1 MFQIQPLP
9 FIFRAC
15 SSRSFDSPENSGV
28 GRNNP
33 SLMVN
38 LHSNPELV
46 GSRLDQR
53 QAPGARCCGGA
64 ARPWESLTPTL
75 GRLKSLAH
83 LAVVSAWPTPPQ
95 HHPKPAQAQPG
106 SLALL
111 VTRVRVRGRRHD
123 PPRLQR
129 NQPGP
134 PPARLLRN
142 AAPSSPARA
151 RPGAST
157 LATAPFVALLPGQI
171 MVWPSASS
179 QFPHSSA
186 FSAVRTRPRSTQRPS
201 PTAQPGLVYSLTL
214 HPETQEPAARTPAR
228 CGHAP
233 RTPPHLLGACAF
245 SAWVTWAPFFPG
257 VYLAKSVLR

>member
-83 LAVVSAWPTPPQ
+83 LAVVSAWPTLPQ
-95 HHPKPAQAQPG
+95 HHPKPVQAQPG

-111 VTRVRVRGRRHD
+111 VTRVRVRGRSHD

-129 NQPGP
+129 AKPAGPAPGAPPPQRGPQQPSTRSPGCQHTRDGTLRRAAPGP
-134 PPARLLRN
+134 DNGVALGFLSVPSFLRLFCRENPAPQHAETEPHR
-142 AAPSSPARA
+142 PARA
-151 RPGAST
+151 C
-157 LATAPFVALLPGQI
+157 LLTYP
-171 MVWPSASS
+171 PS
-179 QFPHSSA
+179 
-186 FSAVRTRPRSTQRPS
+186 
-201 PTAQPGLVYSLTL
+201 
-214 HPETQEPAARTPAR
+214 
-228 CGHAP
+228 
-233 RTPPHLLGACAF
+233 
-245 SAWVTWAPFFPG
+245 
-257 VYLAKSVLR
+257 